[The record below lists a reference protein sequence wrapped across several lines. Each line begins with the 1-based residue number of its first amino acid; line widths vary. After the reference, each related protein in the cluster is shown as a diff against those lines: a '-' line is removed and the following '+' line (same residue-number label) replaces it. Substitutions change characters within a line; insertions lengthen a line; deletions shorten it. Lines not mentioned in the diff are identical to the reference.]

1 MSKYQLVTEASLAR
15 VLGKYFETGFMIVSA
30 ERGCESEKKRDCT
43 EEEGMEQ
50 EQQNKKNERAI
61 RQDIREA
68 GFGFVPAFGGFRE
81 LVQDKETGDVSFQD
95 NPNPEAS
102 FVVPMKPGK
111 SLDELRDLGMQ
122 LSAKYNQDSFLYKPP
137 ATDDNKAYFIDK
149 YGNVETSFSNVTVG
163 DMSQVYFTYLRKNSP
178 NRRFSLT
185 DPGAGEQADSEEEN
199 LIRENFVMYI
209 PRSPKTFGEAKQRMG
224 EIFIRV
230 K

>member
-81 LVQDKETGDVSFQD
+81 LVQDKETGDVSFRD

-111 SLDELRDLGMQ
+111 SLDELRDLGVQ